1 MLRGEVLAP
10 ARLKFPSQNFSVAF
24 VLNLRPKSGIDAR
37 ICKHTP
43 RQQDKE
49 GKHEKASSTLR
60 SSRAV
65 PHPSTN
71 RALRR
76 LTSEFGR
83 DPVHSTRYGRWREGK
98 VTFKDARAPPWRI
111 RCFWDPWQMGGS
123 LLPGLALRRRRGPLP
138 VRFAAWTQS
147 VNSCGYSARTHDSCA
162 SGDRY
167 EI

>member
-1 MLRGEVLAP
+1 MATVP
-10 ARLKFPSQNFSVAF
+10 AKNFLNMQFGVKKSQPWSD
-24 VLNLRPKSGIDAR
+24 RAR
-37 ICKHTP
+37 K
-43 RQQDKE
+43 
-49 GKHEKASSTLR
+49 KASSTLR
-60 SSRAV
+60 ASRAV
-65 PHPSTN
+65 PHPGTD

-123 LLPGLALRRRRGPLP
+123 LLPGLALRRRRGPFQ

-147 VNSCGYSARTHDSCA
+147 VNSCGNSAKPHDSCA

-167 EI
+167 DI

>member
-1 MLRGEVLAP
+1 MIPEG
-10 ARLKFPSQNFSVAF
+10 N
-24 VLNLRPKSGIDAR
+24 
-37 ICKHTP
+37 P
-43 RQQDKE
+43 RCCGFCCSSTFFLIFLITCGLFW
-49 GKHEKASSTLR
+49 GKLMKRAKKASSTLR
-60 SSRAV
+60 ASRAV
-65 PHPSTN
+65 PHPGTD